1 MRRRGSG
8 SIYQQPGCET
18 WTISYY
24 SGGRKIREST
34 GTTNYNEARQK
45 LNQKL
50 GKVANGEI
58 VQVKLDRISVADLVE
73 DLLRDYRV
81 NGKKSAAFAEARWKL
96 HLAPVFGH
104 LKAVQVSTQTLNIY
118 VDQRKQEGAENGT
131 INRELAALKRA
142 FNLGYRSTPPKVQR
156 VPAFPHLAEAAPRKG
171 FITDEQYA
179 VLVSN
184 CSKLWLRALLALAY
198 SFGFRKGELIPSK
211 GSAGL
216 RVRQVNLFTRKVTL
230 DPGTTK
236 NGEAR
241 DIALTAECYEL
252 LKACVRGKGP
262 DDYVFTHENG
272 KPVKDER
279 TDWRKMSVA
288 SGLGR
293 MNCKRCGVD
302 VFQYRK
308 TCVTCKA
315 DLSYVGLN
323 VHDNRRSAVR
333 NMDRRGVPRTVA
345 MKISGHRTSVI
356 YDRYNITSDAD
367 LMEAARRIENGRT
380 FENGHDFGHDS
391 APKAKTQFKSKEA
404 RIV

>member
-1 MRRRGSG
+1 MNMRRRGSG
-8 SIYQQPGCET
+8 SIYQQQGCET

-50 GKVANGEI
+50 SKAANGEI

-81 NGKKSAAFAEARWKL
+81 NGKKSAAFAE
-96 HLAPVFGH
+96 
-104 LKAVQVSTQTLNIY
+104 
-118 VDQRKQEGAENGT
+118 
-131 INRELAALKRA
+131 
-142 FNLGYRSTPPKVQR
+142 
-156 VPAFPHLAEAAPRKG
+156 AFPHLAEAAPRKG

-230 DPGTTK
+230 DPSTTK

-279 TDWRKMSVA
+279 TGPAQDVCCFRIGAHELQALWR
-288 SGLGR
+288 
-293 MNCKRCGVD
+293 RCFPIPQD
-302 VFQYRK
+302 VRH
-308 TCVTCKA
+308 V
-315 DLSYVGLN
+315 
-323 VHDNRRSAVR
+323 
-333 NMDRRGVPRTVA
+333 
-345 MKISGHRTSVI
+345 
-356 YDRYNITSDAD
+356 
-367 LMEAARRIENGRT
+367 
-380 FENGHDFGHDS
+380 
-391 APKAKTQFKSKEA
+391 
-404 RIV
+404 